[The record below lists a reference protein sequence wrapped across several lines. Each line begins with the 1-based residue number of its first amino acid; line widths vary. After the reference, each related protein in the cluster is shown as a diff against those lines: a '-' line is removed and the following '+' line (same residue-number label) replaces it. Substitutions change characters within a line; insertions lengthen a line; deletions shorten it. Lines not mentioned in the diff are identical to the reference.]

1 MKIRMLILFLILALS
16 ATSFAQL
23 DRSKKPQAGPA
34 PEVKIGDA
42 ESFTLSN
49 GLKVFVVENHKLP
62 EVTFRLVIDRDPV
75 IEGKEAGCVGIAG
88 QLLRTGTKSRTKDK
102 LDQEID
108 FLGASFNTSA
118 DGITASGLSKHAEK
132 LLGIMS
138 DVILNS
144 DFKQEELDKIRKQE
158 LSGLAYAKDDPDQI
172 SQRCRSAI
180 MYGKDHPYGE
190 FETEE
195 TVKAVTL
202 GSCSKYYETYFRPNI
217 AYLAIVGDITKEK
230 AKSLVEKYLGKWE
243 KKDVPKNT
251 YPLPK
256 APVVNKVALINRDN
270 SVQSVITVGYPIEL
284 QVGSEDVIKAS
295 LANIILGGSATGR
308 LFMNLREAK
317 AYTYGAYSSLRPDK
331 VVGSFYAFTKV
342 RNAVT
347 DSAITEIM
355 SEMKKIR
362 YEKVG
367 DAELEK
373 AKNYLTGEFIRSL
386 EQPATVAEFAINIAR
401 YNLPKDY
408 YKNYL
413 KNLSAVTPDE
423 VLAAAKKYIKPNNA
437 EIVIVGKG
445 EEIGKNLSKFSVS
458 GNVDYYD
465 TYAEKY
471 DPNVKKVPEGVTVE
485 QVINK
490 YIEAEGGKEN
500 LLKIKDQSLTLTGT
514 VQGMNITV
522 TMSRK
527 APNKFYQLVDFSVGQ
542 QKTVFDGVRGKSSS
556 MGQEQEITGDQ
567 LEAIKIEAT
576 MNAFLDYAKIG
587 IKPELTGIETIN
599 GKDTYKV
606 TLTSVSG
613 KKSTQYYDIA
623 SGLLARQITTADT
636 PQGSFTSTLDF
647 DDYRPVEGVKIAYK
661 MVQSTPM
668 GSIELTTTK
677 AEINKGVD
685 DSLFEVK

>member
-1 MKIRMLILFLILALS
+1 MKSRMLILFFILAVS
-16 ATSFAQL
+16 ATTFAQL

-42 ESFTLSN
+42 DIFTLSN

-62 EVTFRLVIDRDPV
+62 EVTFRLVIDRDPI
-75 IEGKEAGCVGIAG
+75 IEGKTAGYVGIAG

-108 FLGASFNTSA
+108 FLGANFYTYA

-132 LLGIMS
+132 LMGILS
-138 DVILNS
+138 DVILNA
-144 DFKQEELDKIRKQE
+144 DFKQEELEKIRKQE
-158 LSGLAYAKDDPDQI
+158 LSGLAYGKDDPDQI

-180 MYGKDHPYGE
+180 MFGKEHPYGE

-195 TVKAVTL
+195 SVKAVTL
-202 GSCSKYYETYFRPNI
+202 ESCTKYYETYFRPNV

-230 AKSLVEKYLGKWE
+230 AKSLVDKYLGKWE

-251 YPLPK
+251 YPVPK
-256 APVVNKVALINRDN
+256 APVVNKIALINRDN
-270 SVQSVITVGYPIEL
+270 SVQSVITVCYPVEL
-284 QVGSEDVIKAS
+284 QIGSDDALKGSV
-295 LANIILGGSATGR
+295 ANIILGGSATGR

-331 VVGSFYAFTKV
+331 VIGSFYAFTKV

-347 DSAITEIM
+347 DSAITEVM
-355 SEMKKIR
+355 NEMKKIR
-362 YEKVG
+362 YDKVT
-367 DAELEK
+367 DAELDK
-373 AKNYLTGEFIRSL
+373 AKNYLTGEFIRNL
-386 EQPATVAEFAINIAR
+386 EHPATVAEFAINIAR

-413 KNLSAVTPDE
+413 KNLSAVTTDE

-437 EIVIVGKG
+437 NIVIVGKG
-445 EEIGKNLSKFSVS
+445 EEIAKNLSKFSVS
-458 GNVDYYD
+458 GKVDYYD
-465 TYAEKY
+465 INAEKY
-471 DPNVKKVPEGVTVE
+471 DPNIKKVPEGVTVD

-490 YIEAEGGKEN
+490 YVDAVGGREN
-500 LLKIKDQSLTLTGT
+500 LLKIKDQSLTLTGS

-527 APNKFYQLVDFSVGQ
+527 IPNKFYQLVDFSVGQ
-542 QKTVFDGVRGKSSS
+542 QKTVFDGVKGKSSS
-556 MGQEQEITGDQ
+556 MGQEQELTGDQ
-567 LEAIKIEAT
+567 LEAMKSEAT
-576 MNAFLDYAKIG
+576 MNAFLDYSKVG
-587 IKPELTGIETIN
+587 LKPELTGIETIN

-613 KKSTQYYDIA
+613 KKSTQYYDVVT
-623 SGLLARQITTADT
+623 GLLARQVTTADT
-636 PQGSFTSTLDF
+636 PQGSFTSTIDF
-647 DDYRPVEGVKIAYK
+647 DDYRVVEGVKIAYK

-677 AEINKGVD
+677 VEINKGID